1 MKTGTEIVQ
10 QYMEKEKV
18 GLSALARRGGL
29 TRQACRQRFVLQKD
43 VTVKKFL
50 EMMACLGYA
59 MELKKVGYIR
69 VVPSELE
76 AIRND
81 NTQTGLFFC
90 EDNDKYI
97 AFDNRTGKPSEIEFD
112 SEEKCIKYLN
122 TIQ

>member
-76 AIRND
+76 AMQMIITKRDYFSAKIMTNI
-81 NTQTGLFFC
+81 L
-90 EDNDKYI
+90 
-97 AFDNRTGKPSEIEFD
+97 PSIIEL
-112 SEEKCIKYLN
+112 ERLAK
-122 TIQ
+122 

>member
-18 GLSALARRGGL
+18 GLSVLARRSGL

-59 MELKKVGYIR
+59 MELKKSRIYSRCTERARGD
-69 VVPSELE
+69 P
-76 AIRND
+76 
-81 NTQTGLFFC
+81 
-90 EDNDKYI
+90 K
-97 AFDNRTGKPSEIEFD
+97 
-112 SEEKCIKYLN
+112 
-122 TIQ
+122 